1 MPVSRLRVISHN
13 ITKYREN
20 ETREQNYL
28 LSIIPMQVY
37 NTPLVSRIGTRPP
50 RGPRCPLL
58 IFFTLMV
65 GAPRFPAPAPPRGG
79 PLSTFVTMM
88 VGAPESPAL
97 TPPRGPTVDVFYVD
111 GGRCRTHRQ
120 RHPGGPSL
128 MSSSTTVVDAV
139 RPVGSAPR
147 GAAIDVF
154 FNHGGGR
161 CRTHR

>member
-50 RGPRCPLL
+50 AGAKVPIVD
-58 IFFTLMV
+58 IFYVDGGRSQISSSSTSQ
-65 GAPRFPAPAPPRGG
+65 GG
-79 PLSTFVTMM
+79 PLSTFVTLM
-88 VGAPESPAL
+88 VGAPGSPAL

-120 RHPGGPSL
+120 RHPGGPSS

-139 RPVGSAPR
+139 RPVDSAP
-147 GAAIDVF
+147 
-154 FNHGGGR
+154 
-161 CRTHR
+161 